1 MSANPNRRADQQ
13 GAAAAQQQQQQQPGH
28 RAALAATAW
37 ALAALLAGPVQ
48 PVAAEEPSPAAQ
60 QEQAAAAA
68 AGPAITPVYFGN
80 GCFWG
85 RQFDY
90 VNAEKALGRDAAS
103 MSAVAGYAGGAT
115 PAKGGKVCYYRGPS
129 GSVYEELGHA
139 EVVGVNLEGQAAD
152 AQAQQ
157 QYRKFAET
165 YFKQVGAG
173 APAGAPSGVVVGPC
187 CSGRVR
193 TQAAADVGWL
203 GVPSSSSNFVPD
215 CPTACLPACLPAHA
229 LPWPCPLPLACSSG
243 RLPLA

>member
-1 MSANPNRRADQQ
+1 
-13 GAAAAQQQQQQQPGH
+13 
-28 RAALAATAW
+28 
-37 ALAALLAGPVQ
+37 VQ
-48 PVAAEEPSPAAQ
+48 PVAAEEPSPAAAAQ
-60 QEQAAAAA
+60 QEQAAAST

-115 PAKGGKVCYYRGPS
+115 PARAGKVCYYRGPS

-173 APAGAPSGVVVGPC
+173 AGAPAGGCGC
-187 CSGRVR
+187 G
-193 TQAAADVGWL
+193 
-203 GVPSSSSNFVPD
+203 
-215 CPTACLPACLPAHA
+215 
-229 LPWPCPLPLACSSG
+229 
-243 RLPLA
+243 